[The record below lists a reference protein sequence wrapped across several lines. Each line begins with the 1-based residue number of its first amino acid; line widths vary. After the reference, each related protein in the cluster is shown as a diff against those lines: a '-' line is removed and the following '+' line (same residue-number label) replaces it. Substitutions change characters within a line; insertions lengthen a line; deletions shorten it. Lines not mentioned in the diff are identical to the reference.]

1 MMFTLLDPRVWLLAL
16 ALAGVS
22 GGFGYF
28 KGRIDGHKLGS
39 AAVQARW
46 DSAEAQRRE
55 AAEKAEKKSRARE
68 RAMQEKANAAIAQSN
83 QRAVRARADADAA
96 RGSERL
102 LRDEL
107 DAFRARSSRSPEN
120 SCAAADART
129 SAVGELL
136 AACTEEYR
144 GLATKAQGHLGDAL
158 SAREAWPTGEA
169 K

>member
-96 RGSERL
+96 RGELERL
-102 LRDEL
+102 RAVHTPNTRADSGGSAEATCRTADDRTRAVRDLLLACGAEL
-107 DAFRARSSRSPEN
+107 EAVAR
-120 SCAAADART
+120 AAD
-129 SAVGELL
+129 
-136 AACTEEYR
+136 
-144 GLATKAQGHLGDAL
+144 GHLRDAL
-158 SAREAWPTGEA
+158 SAREAWPQ
-169 K
+169 